1 MSDFIFVLYLYF
13 RLVVC
18 FFLSKSL
25 KQTQPINHFCIA
37 SNDSMG
43 IDSNFGKPF
52 MKTEI
57 VLFLSLVFFKD
68 VNKLGFPNF
77 RSISFAKI
85 ETFDFYRTKIK
96 RKWVE
101 NTSKFAKILN
111 ENE

>member
-1 MSDFIFVLYLYF
+1 MFWALCLISYLYCIYIF
-13 RLVVC
+13 GLSSV

-25 KQTQPINHFCIA
+25 KQTQPINHFCMA

-68 VNKLGFPNF
+68 VNKLGLPNF

-85 ETFDFYRTKIK
+85 ETFRFL
-96 RKWVE
+96 
-101 NTSKFAKILN
+101 SN
-111 ENE
+111 EN